1 MNAAAAEVLTVEPT
15 SEAPKAPAPLMTF
28 EAWANLEEDAPGEFV
43 DGQLV
48 EEEVP
53 SHLHESVVSWLTWTM
68 YGWASPRGYPVFGSE
83 HKLRV
88 AHSVAHSVGRKPDL
102 CMYAKGTRLRNAAFS
117 AEPPLLIVEVMS
129 RSPRDIKRDRIEK
142 RQEYA
147 KFGVKH
153 YWLVDPDARIFEF
166 YILGPNGRWIEAAD
180 SASEGQVEIPGFDG
194 LILNLDEL
202 WQQVDAIIEADEP
215 EIVPT
220 VETEVANVEAKVE
233 EGES

>member
-1 MNAAAAEVLTVEPT
+1 MHAVAAEILTVEPT
-15 SEAPKAPAPLMTF
+15 TAVPKAPASLMTF
-28 EAWANLEEDAPGEFV
+28 EAWANMEEDAPGEFV
-43 DGQLV
+43 DGQLM

-53 SHLHESVVSWLTWTM
+53 SHLHETVVSWLIWTL
-68 YGWASPRGYPVFGSE
+68 YGWASQRGYPVFGSE

-88 AHSVAHSVGRKPDL
+88 AHSLGRKPDL

-129 RSPRDIKRDRIEK
+129 RSPRDVKRDRIEK

-153 YWLVDPDARIFEF
+153 YWLVDPDARVFEF
-166 YILGPNGRWIEAAD
+166 LILGPNGRWVEAAD
-180 SASEGQVEIPGFDG
+180 SASEGRVEVPGFEG
-194 LILNLDEL
+194 LVLNLDEL
-202 WQQVDAIIEADEP
+202 WQQVDSIIQADEP

-220 VETEVANVEAKVE
+220 IEAEGAKVEAKVE